1 MHWAI
6 TVGSIDEVILE
17 KEDAQPNTTARI
29 RYKDTNGKEHIFEK
43 DLSVYGD
50 DEEGNEVEFEYLD
63 VVEVDGKE
71 YIILLPVEEQESGE
85 VVIFRVEGEGE
96 NETYIGLE
104 DEEEAEKV
112 FNLFK
117 EKAKDDFDFAD

>member
-1 MHWAI
+1 M
-6 TVGSIDEVILE
+6 DE
-17 KEDAQPNTTARI
+17 N
-29 RYKDTNGKEHIFEK
+29 KDMELNEVEEFD
-43 DLSVYGD
+43 DLDNIIVLN

-63 VVEVDGKE
+63 AVTMDDKE

-96 NETYIGLE
+96 NETYVGI
-104 DEEEAEKV
+104 DNDEEAEKV

>member
-1 MHWAI
+1 M
-6 TVGSIDEVILE
+6 DE
-17 KEDAQPNTTARI
+17 N
-29 RYKDTNGKEHIFEK
+29 K
-43 DLSVYGD
+43 DLELNEVEEFD
-50 DEEGNEVEFEYLD
+50 DLDNIIVLNDEDGNEVEFEYLD
-63 VVEVDGKE
+63 AVTMDDKE
-71 YIILLPVEEQESGE
+71 YIVLLPVEEQESGE

-96 NETYIGLE
+96 METYVGLE

>member
-1 MHWAI
+1 M
-6 TVGSIDEVILE
+6 S
-17 KEDAQPNTTARI
+17 
-29 RYKDTNGKEHIFEK
+29 K
-43 DLSVYGD
+43 DLNKDVQNEGEELD
-50 DEEGNEVEFEYLD
+50 NIITLNDEDGNEVEFEYLD
-63 VVEVDGKE
+63 AVEMDGTE
-71 YIILLPVEEQESGE
+71 YIILLPTESEENGE

-96 NETYIGLE
+96 NETYVGLE